1 MSDTVKAWIEERR
14 AIHAES
20 TDGPWVA
27 EYSAETGDCVIPHDA
42 QSTREAVAVT
52 RLFHQTA
59 DANAIADAHNMF
71 PRAMGALNA
80 VLELHRR
87 AVDIFEPLEFCAAC
101 STNQRT
107 VEWPCPTV
115 QAVQAAI
122 AGGR

>member
-1 MSDTVKAWIEERR
+1 MSDTVKAWIEERQT
-14 AIHAES
+14 IHSDGTGVLLRNPYELNREYDLWDEDAE
-20 TDGPWVA
+20 
-27 EYSAETGDCVIPHDA
+27 
-42 QSTREAVAVT
+42 
-52 RLFHQTA
+52 
-59 DANAIADAHNMF
+59 AIADAHNMF
-71 PRAMGALNA
+71 PLALDALNA